1 MGTLYERNLKNLQEL
16 RDGYDGMLVILQQF
30 LINQK
35 NSEADSFRVCSYST
49 KIAEALGLDTG
60 STEDLRT
67 AA

>member
-1 MGTLYERNLKNLQEL
+1 
-16 RDGYDGMLVILQQF
+16 MLVILQQF